1 MYGVGA
7 NTLSQQLDVSEN
19 EALGFI
25 STFMDTYPGV
35 KKFIEKTIHDCKKNG
50 FVTTLKGRRRYLPN
64 INAHSKPQIMAAA
77 ERQAVNSTIQGSAS
91 DLVKKAMI
99 DIDQKLCSMFPK
111 CAIPLRSGS
120 SNQVKNAKNKIEEGA
135 HFVLQLHD
143 ELYYEVSE
151 KNVMVCAKLI
161 KESMEH
167 GFANMDV
174 SFPVQLKIGPSWGD
188 LVEMHVE

>member
-1 MYGVGA
+1 
-7 NTLSQQLDVSEN
+7 
-19 EALGFI
+19 
-25 STFMDTYPGV
+25 MDTYPGV
-35 KKFIEKTIHDCKKNG
+35 KKFIEKTILDCKKNG

-77 ERQAVNSTIQGSAS
+77 ERQAVNSTVQGSAS

-120 SNQVKNAKNKIEEGA
+120 SKQINKNGKVKIIEEGA
-135 HFVLQLHD
+135 HFILQLHD

-151 KNVMVCAKLI
+151 KNVMDCAKLI
-161 KESMEH
+161 KESMECV
-167 GFANMDV
+167 FANNMDV

-188 LVEMHVE
+188 LVEMHLE